1 MTRKFYFLRLITIFS
16 FVALFS
22 CNQSE
27 QQEITSPESIKV
39 LEQKK
44 KKKDHNSIKGIEI
57 IAEYQ
62 ANLMKPIDAV
72 ESTYKDGYL
81 MTEHQK
87 ALKKAANNTLR
98 SSVSNVTWKE
108 RGPVNVPGRIRRVVA
123 APNNSDR
130 WYIGTVGGGIW
141 VTDDAGNTFK
151 NLTDYKIPSLST
163 STIAISQVC
172 PETVYVGTG
181 EPFGN
186 LDAVGGIGLLKSND
200 AGNSWNYLNNTKDFG
215 GIGRLAVNPQNCNN
229 LIVASN
235 NGVYVTQDGG
245 LTFNQTYNGGNVQD
259 LNYAPGNFN
268 IQYAGVN
275 GVGVIKS
282 MDGGLSWSLVF
293 DKANYNTN
301 HQRFELDIS
310 PVDPNIV
317 YLSVYTPRGA
327 ATVAVNTDFYV
338 SQDAGN
344 SFQLLGFNGNPA
356 AANLITGQGWYDNI
370 ITAHP
375 FDKNIFYAGGVV
387 MYKVTITGSP
397 KRGGAFTFEPI
408 AAGYNNER
416 NDYVHV
422 DQHSLFFQ
430 IDEAE
435 KKFRLI
441 LGNDGGVYSTDY
453 LSDPGTTEG
462 DWSQAAFGLNNTQ
475 FYGADKRNGADDY
488 IAGAQDNGTWISFTG
503 GTADEATSYLRA
515 IGGDGFE
522 SLWNYNDPNKFIGGS
537 QYNGYV
543 RYVNGRGFNARH
555 PESGAGTSPFYTK
568 IVSSA
573 NNPDVLFSVSISG
586 IWRSTDFAETWN
598 LTAIPSAYNPGSNA
612 TSALD
617 ASVSVSNPDIV
628 WTGSAMTESGSFALH
643 VSKDN
648 GSTFEKTN
656 TFVDPRPDRSHNYFM
671 AGLETSPTNENRA
684 YALFGGQGAAKV
696 LKTEDLGQTW
706 EDISGFSL
714 GEDRGFPD
722 VSIHSMIEMPYDEN
736 VIWVGTDIG
745 IFETSDG
752 GLNWSLL
759 TGIPAVS
766 IWQMKIVNDQV
777 VLATH
782 GRGVWSAKI
791 SQLSGYEPPT
801 YFAPPVI
808 VTAKQE
814 AIENMNI
821 FAKYRQVNADVTAV
835 KVYLDG
841 EEVAEI
847 TENTEQGAEGSYVFE
862 NLSEGLH
869 TIGFQAIG
877 SDEMSSII
885 SSADVDVV
893 AFASP
898 AEEVVINTFTPDDVY
913 TFNNEFV
920 INTVGSTVSQ
930 DVLNNADHNYQ
941 DSRQYRTILKR
952 PITVTASSA
961 NFRYE
966 DVALTEFNPNPG
978 AFYDYVTIEATKD
991 LETWVEL
998 DKYDAERFPEW
1009 TEVYESSPTPSINDD
1024 LFKEQTFNLLD
1035 YFAVDD
1041 VIAIRFRLVS
1051 DPLFNSFG
1059 WAIRSINAENEPEIV
1074 AEEVPDFKNAE
1085 VVVYPTISRGEIFI
1099 RSNQTMKNSM
1109 VEIFNLGGIS
1119 MFSQNISLY
1128 DSSEVQLP
1136 LGNLNRGMYLIKITS
1151 GTYTST
1157 KRIILM

>member
-1 MTRKFYFLRLITIFS
+1 MKRKFYFFRLIVVMFLL
-16 FVALFS
+16 ALFS
-22 CNQSE
+22 CNPSE
-27 QQEITSPESIKV
+27 KQEKNS
-39 LEQKK
+39 LEPVEVIEHKK
-44 KKKDHNSIKGIEI
+44 KKKDHNKKKGIEI
-57 IAEYQ
+57 MAEYQ
-62 ANLMKPIDAV
+62 ANLMKPIDAI

-87 ALKKAANNTLR
+87 ALKNAENRALR
-98 SSVSNVTWKE
+98 SAASSVEWKE
-108 RGPVNVPGRIRRVVA
+108 RGPVNVPGRIRGIVA
-123 APNNSDR
+123 APNNKDR

-141 VTDDAGNTFK
+141 VTNDAGTTFE

-163 STIAISQVC
+163 STIAISEAS
-172 PETVYVGTG
+172 PETIYVGTG

-186 LDAVGGIGLLKSND
+186 LDAIGGIGLLKSED
-200 AGNSWNYLNNTKDFG
+200 AGHTWKYLNNTKDFG
-215 GIGRLAVNPQNCNN
+215 SIGRLAVDPKNCNN
-229 LIVASN
+229 LVVASS
-235 NGVYVTQDGG
+235 NGVFVTKDRGK
-245 LTFNQTYNGGNVQD
+245 TFQQTYNGGNVQD
-259 LNYAPGNFN
+259 LKYTPGNFDV
-268 IQYAGVN
+268 QYAGVN
-275 GVGVIKS
+275 GVGIIKS
-282 MDGGLSWSLVF
+282 IDGGLTWQLIF
-293 DKANYNTN
+293 DKANYNPN

-317 YLSVYTPRGA
+317 YVSVYTPGGA
-327 ATVAVNTDFYV
+327 ATVAVSTDFYI
-338 SQDAGN
+338 SNDTGN
-344 SFQLLGFNGNPA
+344 TFQLLGFNGNPA
-356 AANLITGQGWYDNI
+356 SANLITSQGWYDNI

-375 FDKNIFYAGGVV
+375 FDKNVFYAGGVALF
-387 MYKVTITGSP
+387 KVTIVGSP
-397 KRGGAFTFEPI
+397 KGKAAFTFEPI
-408 AAGYNNER
+408 ASGYNNQL

-430 IDEAE
+430 INEPE
-435 KKFRLI
+435 KKFKLI

-453 LSDPGTTEG
+453 LRDPGTTEG
-462 DWSQAAFGLNNTQ
+462 DWSQVASGLNNTQ
-475 FYGADKRNGADDY
+475 FYGADKRNGVNDY

-503 GTADEATSYLRA
+503 GTANEESSYLRA

-522 SLWNYNDPNKFIGGS
+522 SLWNYKDPNKFIGGS

-555 PESGAGTSPFYTK
+555 PESGAGTSPFYSK
-568 IVSSA
+568 IVSSN
-573 NNPDVLFSVSISG
+573 NNPDVLFSPSISG
-586 IWRSTDFAETWN
+586 VWRSTDFAETWK
-598 LTAIPSAYNPGSNA
+598 LAAIPSAYNPGSNA

-617 ASVSVSNPDIV
+617 ASVSIANPDIV
-628 WTGSAMTESGSFALH
+628 WAGSAMTESGSFVLH
-643 VSKDN
+643 LSKDN
-648 GSTFEKTN
+648 GNTFEKTN
-656 TFVDPRPDRSHNYFM
+656 PFVDPRPDRSHNYYM
-671 AGLETSPTNENRA
+671 AGLETSSTNENRA

-722 VSIHSMIEMPYDEN
+722 VAIHSMVEMPYDEN

-745 IFETSDG
+745 IFETIDG
-752 GLNWSLL
+752 GLNWSIL

-766 IWQMKIVNDQV
+766 IWQMRIVNDQV

-782 GRGVWSAKI
+782 GRGVWTAKI
-791 SQLSGYEPPT
+791 SELTGYEPPT

-808 VTAKQE
+808 VSAKQQD
-814 AIENMNI
+814 IGNENI
-821 FAKYRQVNADVTAV
+821 LAVYQQVNDDVTSV

-841 EEVAEI
+841 AEVAEI
-847 TENTEQGAEGSYVFE
+847 TENIEQGAENEYIFE
-862 NLSEGLH
+862 NLTEGLH

-877 SDEMSSII
+877 ADGKNSIRSLSDVNVI
-885 SSADVDVV
+885 D
-893 AFASP
+893 FTSP
-898 AEEVVINTFTPDDVY
+898 EEIVVINTFAPEDVY
-913 TFNNEFV
+913 TFENEFIIDLV
-920 INTVGSTVSQ
+920 NNTVSQ

-952 PITVTASSA
+952 PITVTATSA

-991 LETWVEL
+991 LETWVQL

-1009 TEVYESSPTPSINDD
+1009 TEAYESSPTPSINDD
-1024 LFKEQTFNLLD
+1024 LFKEQTLNLLD
-1035 YFAVDD
+1035 YFAIGD

-1059 WAIRSINAENEPEIV
+1059 WAIRSINADTEPEILV
-1074 AEEVPDFKNAE
+1074 EEVPDLKNAE

-1099 RSNQTMKNSM
+1099 RSNQTLKNST
-1109 VEIFNLGGIS
+1109 VEIFNLSGIS

-1128 DSSEVQLP
+1128 DASEVQLP
-1136 LGNLNRGMYLIKITS
+1136 LGNLVRGIYLIKITS

-1157 KRIILM
+1157 KRIILI